1 MEDKKILLVALNG
14 VQSRL
19 ISENLERLVDDGR
32 IASFGLA
39 DSVEKAKALLN
50 DEFSGSVIVLDHDI
64 GNYLGFVEENKGT
77 PIILYSG
84 YMIRPGYDL
93 PYELRKSIE
102 MENVVHVVK
111 SAAHFVSSD
120 NFYNQVLKPTEKS
133 TSS

>member
-19 ISENLERLVDDGR
+19 ISENLEKLTERER
-32 IASFGLA
+32 IAGFGLA
-39 DSVEKAKALLN
+39 DSVEKARALLN

-77 PIILYSG
+77 PVILYSG
-84 YMIRPGYDL
+84 HMIRPGYDL

-102 MENVVHVVK
+102 KENVVHVVK

-120 NFYNQVLKPTEKS
+120 NFYNQVLKPAENLG
-133 TSS
+133 